1 MNDKVKLV
9 WATPGGDG
17 LVAYMA
23 RVSNPE
29 NQNNPDSSKLIR
41 YCIKHQHWSIFEMVS
56 MCVEI
61 NTTRDIGRQ
70 ILRHRSFSFQE
81 FCVAGNTNITLEL
94 PGAAAKGKRSAYTRT
109 IEHLYRLQEEGKK
122 LPSGVRVYDEWS
134 KTFVRVGIKEVFQ
147 TGVKPLFRV
156 TLANGKSIDSTKE
169 HKFMTSSGWQT
180 LEDAVG
186 LTLVGNRAA
195 FTKQVSFAC
204 NGVPAYTS
212 REWLSGA
219 KAESIANGGGL
230 SWIADQAG
238 CTTHT
243 IRKWLA
249 RYGLQFTR
257 GEVASYT
264 RVWNKGLRGYSLPK
278 HSMETILK
286 MRASAKKGA
295 ASNLWRG
302 GASRSER
309 LRIADWCAAHR
320 AEFLKA
326 ANYRCADCGSST
338 RLELHHVKPVASHP
352 ELARVKEN
360 IQVLCKGC
368 HDNLHGLAGH
378 RRSWRQKSRGN
389 TLTVHWSEVKSV
401 EYLGAQMTY
410 DMEVNHESHNY
421 VANGIVT
428 HNSQRYQDASKL
440 PPVELRQ
447 CRMQDA
453 KNRQN
458 SLEDAPEGVARW
470 WDETQQGVH
479 SVACAAYRQAL
490 EAGIAKEQ
498 ARALLPEGLTPSRM
512 YVSGT
517 LRSWIHYIDLRTDAA
532 TQKEHRQIAEACK
545 VLVAE
550 QFPGVAAAV
559 WGGAA

>member
-1 MNDKVKLV
+1 MKVKLQ
-9 WATPGGDG
+9 WATPDIDAQI
-17 LVAYMA
+17 AYQA
-23 RVSNPE
+23 RVSNPD
-29 NQNNPDSSKLIR
+29 NQANPQISGLLN
-41 YCIKHQHWSIFEMVS
+41 YCMREGHVSPFEMANV
-56 MCVEI
+56 CLEI
-61 NTTRDIGRQ
+61 DTTRDIARQ

-81 FCVAGNTNITLEL
+81 FCVAGNTSITLEL

-122 LPSGVRVYDEWS
+122 LPSGVRVYDEGS

-195 FTKQVSFAC
+195 FTKQVAFAC

-249 RYGLQFTR
+249 RYGLQFAR

-378 RRSWRQKSRGN
+378 RRFWRQKSRGN

-428 HNSQRYQDASKL
+428 HNSQRYQDATKL
-440 PPVELRQ
+440 GDMVERE
-447 CRMQDA
+447 CRLQDT

-458 SLEDAPEGVARW
+458 SLETDYEPHHENWSLDQAEVWKAATRAYQYALQRGVA
-470 WDETQQGVH
+470 
-479 SVACAAYRQAL
+479 
-490 EAGIAKEQ
+490 KEV
-498 ARALLPEGLTPSRM
+498 ARALLPEGLTPSRLYM
-512 YVSGT
+512 NGT
-517 LRSWIHYIDLRTDAA
+517 MRSWIFYLKQRLHPS
-532 TQKEHRQIAEACK
+532 TQKEHR
-545 VLVAE
+545 LVAE
-550 QFPGVAAAV
+550 GALAVLRTVAPVTMSAFFPNESNQ
-559 WGGAA
+559 